1 MVPADVLKKL
11 YIFED
16 LDNDELVKLAEI
28 CNERTLKE
36 GEICFS
42 QNRRAN
48 DLHICRSGKVIIK
61 VKLYEP
67 WARDVIL
74 YRATDGEVFGW
85 SALVPPYTYTSSA
98 ICAEK
103 TEEICIKGS
112 DLMKLLDANPHIGYI
127 IMRNISAIIGS
138 RLNETRIKLCKELAA
153 ATHKDYE
160 W

>member
-1 MVPADVLKKL
+1 MVSTDVLKKI

-16 LDNDELVKLAEI
+16 LDKDELVKLAEI

-36 GEICFS
+36 GEICFY

-48 DLHICRSGKVIIK
+48 DLHICQRGKVIIK

-98 ICAEK
+98 ICAED
-103 TEEICIKGS
+103 TDEICIKGS

-127 IMRNISAIIGS
+127 IMRNISAIIGA
-138 RLNETRIKLCKELAA
+138 RLTETRTKLGKELAA
-153 ATHKDYE
+153 ATHKD
-160 W
+160 